1 MCPWCNSCIWAG
13 AWFSRVN
20 CLIHLLHFHHLPING
35 PLDGDCYLSNTNL
48 SNVTTTSLVMRILT
62 GPSWPRSH
70 SVQPVPRRGWPATK
84 AASSQDH
91 HWCEYTNHPH
101 LEYILDSPSPDEGD
115 EAEDPGLPAAHP
127 GGGRG
132 DGDGHPWTS
141 SASCRCHGEE
151 KEQGW
156 LGFHCSS
163 LFSHTRTSLLSP
175 FGICQLSTCW
185 KGLEITTAAVM
196 QTIIIIIP
204 CQ

>member
-1 MCPWCNSCIWAG
+1 MVTVTCQIQTSAMSQLPRLSWEFWQVHHGHAPILCSQCHG
-13 AWFSRVN
+13 EVDRPQRP
-20 CLIHLLHFHHLPING
+20 HLPKIIIDVST
-35 PLDGDCYLSNTNL
+35 P
-48 SNVTTTSLVMRILT
+48 TTLT
-62 GPSWPRSH
+62 
-70 SVQPVPRRGWPATK
+70 T
-84 AASSQDH
+84 
-91 HWCEYTNHPH
+91 